1 MNDDYV
7 TPEQGIFAALRRH
20 AIKSQ
25 VDGVPALNTQQG
37 KLEASAKGIGNGSN
51 NHNKNH
57 DGKIHFQRNNFP
69 NHILQFQNKMN
80 PFFFSSRGSILFGVD
95 DNDDDNGPSVSK
107 SFTTAS
113 SSRLNAL
120 SSSSNPA
127 DKDCLAPSQMD
138 MGRADALEKKNSVRK
153 KFGLKPLSMEEYLEL
168 QDQVAELDSMQKK
181 KAAAAAVELER
192 AKQQKEKSGGFLNK
206 LFGDAMK
213 DTCESN
219 YDCDYPEVCCDFR
232 IKKMCRSSGMR
243 ILDGPSHGQGQLAEV
258 PVPIYNPNPYPP
270 NDPRNKND

>member
-25 VDGVPALNTQQG
+25 VDGVPALNTQHGQM
-37 KLEASAKGIGNGSN
+37 EASATGIGSGSN
-51 NHNKNH
+51 NRNKKC
-57 DGKIHFQRNNFP
+57 DGKFHIQTNNFP
-69 NHILQFQNKMN
+69 NHILQFKNKMN
-80 PFFFSSRGSILFGVD
+80 PFLFSSRGSILFGVD
-95 DNDDDNGPSVSK
+95 DNDDDNDPSASK

-113 SSRLNAL
+113 SSRLYAV
-120 SSSSNPA
+120 SSSSNPS
-127 DKDCLAPSQMD
+127 DKDCLAPSHMD
-138 MGRADALEKKNSVRK
+138 MANADALEKKNSVRR

-168 QDQVAELDSMQKK
+168 QDQVAELDSMQKE
-181 KAAAAAVELER
+181 KAAAAAVELDR
-192 AKQQKEKSGGFLNK
+192 AKQQKDSSGGFFDE
-206 LFGDAMK
+206 LFGNAMK

-232 IKKMCRSSGMR
+232 FKKMCCSSGMR
-243 ILDGPSHGQGQLAEV
+243 ILDGSSHRQGQLAEV

-270 NDPRNKND
+270 NDPRNRDN